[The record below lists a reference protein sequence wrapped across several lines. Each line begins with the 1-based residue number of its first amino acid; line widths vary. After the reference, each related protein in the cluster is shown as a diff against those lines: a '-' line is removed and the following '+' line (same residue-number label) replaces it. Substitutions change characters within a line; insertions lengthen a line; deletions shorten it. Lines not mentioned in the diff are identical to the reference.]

1 LTSLVTDVSN
11 PIDVKHLFDVVKKKW
26 DGLDVLVNNAG
37 IAGPTALVE
46 NIESQDLEDTLK
58 VNVSSQFYCAKH
70 AVPLIKKS
78 GGGSIINLSSV
89 AGRHGFAFRS
99 PYSAAKWGVIG
110 FSKSLAIEL
119 GESNIRVNA
128 ILPGHVNSERF
139 RRVVKA
145 KSEAIGL
152 DFEATK
158 KQYLDL
164 VSLKRNV
171 EEHDIANMALFLAST
186 FGANITGQ
194 AISVCGDVQMM
205 PS

>member
-1 LTSLVTDVSN
+1 
-11 PIDVKHLFDVVKKKW
+11 
-26 DGLDVLVNNAG
+26 
-37 IAGPTALVE
+37 
-46 NIESQDLEDTLK
+46 
-58 VNVSSQFYCAKH
+58 
-70 AVPLIKKS
+70 VPLIKKS

-152 DFEATK
+152 NFETTK

>member
-1 LTSLVTDVSN
+1 M
-11 PIDVKHLFDVVKKKW
+11 
-26 DGLDVLVNNAG
+26 
-37 IAGPTALVE
+37 
-46 NIESQDLEDTLK
+46 
-58 VNVSSQFYCAKH
+58 
-70 AVPLIKKS
+70 
-78 GGGSIINLSSV
+78 
-89 AGRHGFAFRS
+89 
-99 PYSAAKWGVIG
+99 
-110 FSKSLAIEL
+110 
-119 GESNIRVNA
+119 
-128 ILPGHVNSERF
+128 PGHVNSERF

-152 DFEATK
+152 DFETTK